1 MLHQASRPIRLHRAG
16 RHRQQS
22 LRGPR
27 WLATPPANYD
37 ARSLEQTRLNV
48 IKGGAR
54 LAQLLETI
62 WPDKK

>member
-1 MLHQASRPIRLHRAG
+1 MTFGA
-16 RHRQQS
+16 RQQS

-27 WLATPPANYD
+27 WMATPPSNYD
-37 ARSLEQTRLNV
+37 ARSLEQTRQNV

-62 WPDKK
+62 WPDKR